1 MESSNTERVS
11 FTAENIDTYLKEI
24 AKEYRKANG
33 KRRCTEIILVGGS
46 SAVLNYGFRE
56 MTYDVYV
63 FMYGSLAME
72 EVLQEFANMSADEL
86 LAYFGKDG
94 SDDDSLSDDDFQ
106 GYGRR

>member
-1 MESSNTERVS
+1 MRFFKGIVK
-11 FTAENIDTYLKEI
+11 AEFETKKEEI
-24 AKEYRKANG
+24 REQGQKEGR
-33 KRRCTEIILVGGS
+33 
-46 SAVLNYGFRE
+46 
-56 MTYDVYV
+56 
-63 FMYGSLAME
+63 E